1 MKNLKNYLTW
11 LCAFLLVAG
20 FQNSL
25 LAQDETVK
33 KDTIIIVTID
43 DNDNDDDDDDD
54 STNINITIGKDK
66 DDHDHDHDHDSNV
79 RFSMLDIGL
88 STYLYDGSF
97 DLPPD
102 LEDFEQLYGGSLN
115 INWHLFRHRLPIAK
129 RKFGI
134 EYGLTLAWNSYKF
147 DNDFE
152 ILENTETFQT
162 VPLDKDVKK
171 NKLKTTFLQVPVML
185 TWVPGKRESYFVS
198 AGVYGGLMI
207 GSKQKIKLENGDKIK
222 NRDDFNLNKVRYG
235 LEARV
240 GLGPIAFYA
249 QYSLQD
255 LFQDGTGPVS
265 ANGTSLNLTP
275 LNIGITVLGF

>member
-1 MKNLKNYLTW
+1 MKNLKNAFTW
-11 LCAFLLVAG
+11 LFAFLLVAG
-20 FQNSL
+20 FQSSL
-25 LAQDETVK
+25 LAQDEPVK
-33 KDTIIIVTID
+33 KDTIIIVETPDDKTI
-43 DNDNDDDDDDD
+43 DDDDDGTDI
-54 STNINITIGKDK
+54 TITIGKDK
-66 DDHDHDHDHDSNV
+66 HNHDSNV

-97 DLPPD
+97 DLPSE

-152 ILENTETFQT
+152 ILENTENFQT
-162 VPLDKDVKK
+162 IPVDKDVKK
-171 NKLKTTFLQVPVML
+171 NKLKTTFLEVPVML
-185 TWVPGKRESYFVS
+185 TWVPGKRESYFIS
-198 AGVYGGLMI
+198 AGVYGGVMI
-207 GSKQKIKLENGDKIK
+207 GSKQKIKFEDGDKRKI
-222 NRDDFNLNKVRYG
+222 RDDFNLNKVRYG

-275 LNIGITVLGF
+275 LNIGVTVLGF

>member
-1 MKNLKNYLTW
+1 MKNLKNSLTW

-20 FQNSL
+20 FQNTSF
-25 LAQDETVK
+25 AQDKPVK
-33 KDTIIIVTID
+33 KDTIIIIETTDDKTI
-43 DNDNDDDDDDD
+43 DDDDDN
-54 STNINITIGKDK
+54 NITITIGKDK
-66 DDHDHDHDHDSNV
+66 HDHDHNSNV
-79 RFSMLDIGL
+79 RFSMLDIGV
-88 STYLYDGSF
+88 STYLYDGGF

-102 LEDFEQLYGGSLN
+102 LESFEQLYGGSLN

-162 VPLDKDVKK
+162 IPLDKPVKK
-171 NKLKTTFLQVPVML
+171 NKLKTTFLEVPVML

-207 GSKQKIKLENGDKIK
+207 GSKQKIKFEDGDKRKI
-222 NRDDFNLNKVRYG
+222 RDDFNLNKVRYG

-240 GLGPIAFYA
+240 GVGPIAFYA

-255 LFQDGTGPVS
+255 LFQDGTGP
-265 ANGTSLNLTP
+265 ALTP
-275 LNIGITVLGF
+275 INIGVTVLGF